1 MIFIG
6 IDNGVSGGV
15 AILSGTTGNT
25 NAGLLVDAFPMPICD
40 ATGEVYSAVLYEK
53 VSPYHRDGET
63 VVVVEECPAH
73 SDRASIMRSMAF
85 SYGVIVATMSR
96 LVWQRNIVRVR
107 SGNPKD
113 SWQRAMLGRI
123 AKGETK
129 LAAAALAKRLWPD
142 ETFLASRRSKVPH
155 SGMVDAALIAEF
167 YRRRSQSEQ
176 EADA

>member
-1 MIFIG
+1 MIIIG

-15 AILSGTTGNT
+15 AILSGTTGKT
-25 NAGLLVDAFPMPICD
+25 NAGLLVDAFPMPLSLN
-40 ATGEVYSAVLYEK
+40 GEISAGLLYQQ

-96 LVWQRNIVRVR
+96 LVWQDRIIRVR

-113 SWQRAMLGRI
+113 SWQRAMLGRV
-123 AKGETK
+123 AKGATK
-129 LAAAALAKRLWPD
+129 LAAAALAKRLWP
-142 ETFLASRRSKVPH
+142 EKTFLATRRSKVPH
-155 SGMVDAALIAEF
+155 NGMVDAALIAEF
-167 YRRRSQSEQ
+167 YRRSNAQQ
-176 EADA
+176 EADVST

>member
-1 MIFIG
+1 MIVIG

-15 AILSGTTGNT
+15 AILSGTTGKT
-25 NAGLLVDAFPMPICD
+25 NAGLLVDAFPMPLCV
-40 ATGEVYSAVLYEK
+40 TGEISAGMLYAQ

-73 SDRASIMRSMAF
+73 SERASIMRSMAF
-85 SYGVIVATMSR
+85 SYGVIVAAMSR
-96 LVWQRNIVRVR
+96 LVWQRRIIRVR

-113 SWQRAMLGRI
+113 SWQRAMLGRV

-129 LAAAALAKRLWPD
+129 LAAAALAKRLWPE
-142 ETFLASRRSKVPH
+142 ETFLASNRSKVPH

-167 YRRRSQSEQ
+167 YRRQSLSQQ